1 MIYIHI
7 YIYTPCRGPQSIEL
21 SCYAAAA
28 NSTYEHEEKGRIY
41 IYMIYTAYQT
51 RNFEFRLDIRDLRA
65 GRSWCMFPKCGKTND
80 IPVVGYGLNTSDFWF
95 AMGSMGYCVF
105 FVSYPNKNGD
115 GLWEDFPL
123 PTCIAKG
130 KRRCVPILSIFR
142 HVFYSC
148 FPPVAHFFTGA
159 MKNIM
164 NPSHDLLIGQ

>member
-7 YIYTPCRGPQSIEL
+7 YIHPVGDLSQSNWVAMPQLRTAPMSMRKK
-21 SCYAAAA
+21 
-28 NSTYEHEEKGRIY
+28 EEY